1 MYVFCVQ
8 GSMGEA
14 MSRRI
19 RGVFNAANFWAI
31 VLYNVLSLNSLEF
44 AKTVGRR
51 LIFKG
56 TKQSQHCF
64 ILSTLQR
71 SHTVPFC
78 LSLSWPSTNIW
89 SHACFADKSFSPFF
103 LSSVP
108 IRISAVNAV
117 CAVCHLL
124 WCAAGEGE
132 RAAASPARGT
142 RACDARG
149 WCQGE
154 GRIVRQE
161 EKTRVFQASRCYRAL
176 YDSIL
181 GSDNSDRTRWDARQ
195 HLCCSLTGILAFAA
209 RRKMIF

>member
-89 SHACFADKSFSPFF
+89 SHACFADKSFSLFF
-103 LSSVP
+103 CLLSLSGFPLSTLSVLF
-108 IRISAVNAV
+108 VTYCGV
-117 CAVCHLL
+117 QLVK
-124 WCAAGEGE
+124 E
-132 RAAASPARGT
+132 RERQQAL
-142 RACDARG
+142 
-149 WCQGE
+149 
-154 GRIVRQE
+154 QE
-161 EKTRVFQASRCYRAL
+161 EPEPATPVDGAKEKAE
-176 YDSIL
+176 
-181 GSDNSDRTRWDARQ
+181 
-195 HLCCSLTGILAFAA
+195 
-209 RRKMIF
+209 